1 MMKMVSVF
9 VEYGEKN
16 DRREVM
22 MKSGE
27 KLMRVKGN
35 TCMDLV
41 RLDHG
46 RKCKYTPGAV
56 SVHICAIYG
65 LEIVNNIHMTTA
77 AAPMVYRL

>member
-41 RLDHG
+41 RLDRG

-56 SVHICAIYG
+56 SVHICAFYG
-65 LEIVNNIHMTTA
+65 HDKVNINHMTTA
-77 AAPMVYRL
+77 AGNMVYRR

>member
-41 RLDHG
+41 RLAYG
-46 RKCKYTPGAV
+46 RKCKYTPGAKV
-56 SVHICAIYG
+56 SIFAHF
-65 LEIVNNIHMTTA
+65 MD
-77 AAPMVYRL
+77 MK

>member
-16 DRREVM
+16 DRREVI

-41 RLDHG
+41 RLACG
-46 RKCKYTPGAV
+46 RKCKYTPGAEV
-56 SVHICAIYG
+56 SIFAHFMDTIK
-65 LEIVNNIHMTTA
+65 
-77 AAPMVYRL
+77 